1 LTRTVTVSPVG
12 RPSTR
17 TPIEG
22 ADFYEAVDRP
32 DLAASYRT
40 RNAVHLAL
48 GLGGLVVAMGGDAYV
63 LSGMNFGACHDLPL
77 LTPAYQACAARAD
90 DERASKA
97 AIGLGIAAVG
107 SVAFFVGA
115 FLDPHPV
122 DAPTRRRLADEHNRK
137 LGVTPLVGPGGGGV
151 QIDGRF

>member
-1 LTRTVTVSPVG
+1 
-12 RPSTR
+12 
-17 TPIEG
+17 
-22 ADFYEAVDRP
+22 
-32 DLAASYRT
+32 
-40 RNAVHLAL
+40 
-48 GLGGLVVAMGGDAYV
+48 MGGDAYV

-90 DERASKA
+90 DERTSKA

-107 SVAFFVGA
+107 SVAVFVGA

-137 LGVTPLVGPGGGGV
+137 ARRHATRGPLAAGGV